1 MRAMKKALMEND
13 RPYRY
18 SDNDEEEV
26 KEPGDRMEV
35 EEDMIYEG
43 QGRMEVP
50 RRDNEEFQWQN
61 LSGMLSGEYQGSG
74 DGNEKEEEEKFKV
87 ENEGGQKQEIIEPL
101 E

>member
-50 RRDNEEFQWQN
+50 RRDNEEFQW
-61 LSGMLSGEYQGSG
+61 
-74 DGNEKEEEEKFKV
+74 
-87 ENEGGQKQEIIEPL
+87 
-101 E
+101 